1 MVSWDL
7 KVKFYGHTPHIQE
20 LVKLARNEMFS
31 NIESMK
37 QKKINNDNTSIW
49 YLIVNNR
56 GIEQKKFIGEKVK

>member
-7 KVKFYGHTPHIQE
+7 KVKFYGHTPHIKE
-20 LVKLARNEMFS
+20 LVKLARKEGFS

-37 QKKINNDNTSIW
+37 QKKINNDDTSIW

-56 GIEQKKFIGEKVK
+56 GSEQTKFIGEKIK